1 MTELIPLS
9 SEFPIKKI
17 GLPCPQDIISENVAH
32 WSVYK
37 IWPIK
42 DTETVGFLY
51 SREDKTERTS
61 VNNLQI

>member
-17 GLPCPQDIISENVAH
+17 DLPCPRDIISETMAQ
-32 WSVYK
+32 WRVYK
-37 IWPIK
+37 IQPIK

-51 SREDKTERTS
+51 S
-61 VNNLQI
+61 